1 MIEYEIPLVCL
12 IFTSLITI
20 IFFIKEKIELEENYY
35 FKHVLIF
42 TLLVN
47 ISNFISHY
55 FASIY
60 LVDTLDSWYTQVFE
74 IMNKIGS
81 WFIVTITFN
90 VMSYILYISFEKY
103 RNKFK
108 LYKNINYIILG
119 IVGILIL
126 LLDFDVYKIGAIT
139 SGKGSAVTLTF
150 SIVFINLIVAFIISM
165 SQIKKFDK
173 RYYSIYVI
181 IPLIIALG
189 LFIMFHPEFNIYDLI
204 LCLLCYLMYFTV
216 ENPDLK
222 TIEQLNV
229 AKDQAER
236 ANRAKSDFLSSMS
249 HEIRTPLNAIVGL
262 SENLEERANCP
273 KDMKEDL
280 KDIVSASQTL
290 LEIVGNIMD
299 INKIESE
306 KMEIVEIPYNFKEEV
321 ETLARVGST
330 RIGDKPV
337 ELHVNIAEDIPYEL
351 LGDKAHIKQI
361 INNLLTNAIKYTE
374 KGHINLNVKCI
385 NKDDICK
392 LIITV
397 QDSGRGIKKED
408 IEKLFTKF
416 ERLDIERNSTTE
428 GTGLGLAI
436 TKRLVE
442 MMGGKI
448 NVQSQYGLG
457 SIFMVNIPQ
466 KISKISKPYKEITTN
481 ENIKSN
487 IDYINKKILIV
498 DDNKLNVKVA
508 RRVTD
513 ALNIKKVDECYN
525 GKECLEMV
533 SSNNDYDII
542 LMDIMMPVM
551 NGEEALKKLKEINGF
566 NTPVIALTADAVA
579 GSKEKYIK
587 QGFVE
592 YLAKPFNK
600 ESLKE
605 KLDKIFNNKEET
617 SEDRWKNV
625 PKYEFGTTMETFD
638 EEIKEETN
646 DSEKIL
652 EDAAIDY
659 KVGLENFGSTEMYK
673 QMLQDWYNEV
683 TEKWDRIV
691 SNKENMKEYSI
702 DVHSLKSDSKY
713 FGFTELA
720 KLSLDHELKSKDGDK
735 EYISK
740 HFNELETEYKRILE
754 VVSKYLN
761 KTSKN

>member
-1 MIEYEIPLVCL
+1 MANGYL
-12 IFTSLITI
+12 TI
-20 IFFIKEKIELEENYY
+20 C
-35 FKHVLIF
+35 
-42 TLLVN
+42 
-47 ISNFISHY
+47 
-55 FASIY
+55 
-60 LVDTLDSWYTQVFE
+60 
-74 IMNKIGS
+74 
-81 WFIVTITFN
+81 
-90 VMSYILYISFEKY
+90 
-103 RNKFK
+103 
-108 LYKNINYIILG
+108 
-119 IVGILIL
+119 
-126 LLDFDVYKIGAIT
+126 
-139 SGKGSAVTLTF
+139 
-150 SIVFINLIVAFIISM
+150 AFIISSIITYM
-165 SQIKKFDK
+165 FIRKKGVENFETKIFKYMLLINIVESLTTTSIVINAITWNNLLLFKLLNKLDVILVVSWCSLLF
-173 RYYSIYVI
+173 YYIYSLNNRNLNAKKITFISNIIVYILALLLDVTIVNENGVLDSYGPLTTLGLVASCVYILGMIIVLLKYKNFKNNEKYIPLYFLIFFLIIVAVCRMI
-181 IPLIIALG
+181 IPQVNLISIV
-189 LFIMFHPEFNIYDLI
+189 FSIVDMIMI
-204 LCLLCYLMYFTV
+204 FTI

-299 INKIESE
+299 ISKIESE

-321 ETLARVGST
+321 ETLARVSST

-351 LGDKAHIKQI
+351 LGDKAHMKQI

-374 KGHINLNVKCI
+374 KGHVNLNVKCI
-385 NKDDICK
+385 NRDDNCN

-457 SIFMVNIPQ
+457 SIFMVNVPQ
-466 KISKISKPYKEITTN
+466 KISKMSKPYN
-481 ENIKSN
+481 EAINKNDTSNN
-487 IDYINKKILIV
+487 IDYINKKVLIV

-525 GKECLEMV
+525 GSECLNMV
-533 SSNNDYDII
+533 ASNNDYDII

-551 NGEEALKKLKEINGF
+551 NGEEALKKLKEIDGF
-566 NTPVIALTADAVA
+566 NTPVIALTADAVS

-587 QGFVE
+587 EGFAD

-600 ESLKE
+600 DSLKL
-605 KLDKIFNNKEET
+605 KLDKIFNNEKES
-617 SEDRWKNV
+617 SEDRWKDV
-625 PKYEFGTTMETFD
+625 PKYEFGTDMKPL
-638 EEIKEETN
+638 EEEVTEEQTN
-646 DSEKIL
+646 DGEKIL
-652 EDAAIDY
+652 EDANIDY
-659 KVGLENFGSTEMYK
+659 KIGLENFGSMEMYK
-673 QMLQDWYNEV
+673 EMLNDWFKEID
-683 TEKWDRIV
+683 EKWNRIV
-691 SNKENMKEYSI
+691 SNKENMKEYSV

-735 EYISK
+735 EYIKK
-740 HFNELETEYKRILE
+740 HFDELETEYKRIID

-761 KTSKN
+761 ENK

>member
-1 MIEYEIPLVCL
+1 MANGYL
-12 IFTSLITI
+12 TI
-20 IFFIKEKIELEENYY
+20 C
-35 FKHVLIF
+35 
-42 TLLVN
+42 
-47 ISNFISHY
+47 
-55 FASIY
+55 
-60 LVDTLDSWYTQVFE
+60 
-74 IMNKIGS
+74 
-81 WFIVTITFN
+81 
-90 VMSYILYISFEKY
+90 
-103 RNKFK
+103 
-108 LYKNINYIILG
+108 
-119 IVGILIL
+119 
-126 LLDFDVYKIGAIT
+126 
-139 SGKGSAVTLTF
+139 
-150 SIVFINLIVAFIISM
+150 AFIISSIITYM
-165 SQIKKFDK
+165 FIRKKGIENFETKIFKYMLLINIVESLTTTSIVVNAITWNNLPLFKLLNKLDVILVVSWCSLLFYYIYSLNNKNQLIKKIII
-173 RYYSIYVI
+173 RTNIIIYILALLLDVTI
-181 IPLIIALG
+181 VNENGILDSYGPLTSLGLIASCIYILGMIVVLLKYKNFKNNEKYIPLYFLIFFLIVVAICRMVIPKVNLISIV
-189 LFIMFHPEFNIYDLI
+189 FSIVDMIMI
-204 LCLLCYLMYFTV
+204 FTI

-222 TIEQLNV
+222 TIEQLNI

-498 DDNKLNVKVA
+498 DDNKLNIKVA

-625 PKYEFGTTMETFD
+625 PKYEFGTTMKTLD

-659 KVGLENFGSTEMYK
+659 KLGLENFGSTEMYK

-713 FGFTELA
+713 FGFTDLA

-740 HFNELETEYKRILE
+740 HFNELETEYKRVLE

>member
-1 MIEYEIPLVCL
+1 MANGYL
-12 IFTSLITI
+12 TI
-20 IFFIKEKIELEENYY
+20 C
-35 FKHVLIF
+35 
-42 TLLVN
+42 
-47 ISNFISHY
+47 
-55 FASIY
+55 
-60 LVDTLDSWYTQVFE
+60 
-74 IMNKIGS
+74 
-81 WFIVTITFN
+81 
-90 VMSYILYISFEKY
+90 
-103 RNKFK
+103 
-108 LYKNINYIILG
+108 
-119 IVGILIL
+119 
-126 LLDFDVYKIGAIT
+126 
-139 SGKGSAVTLTF
+139 
-150 SIVFINLIVAFIISM
+150 AFIISSIITYM
-165 SQIKKFDK
+165 FIRKKGIENFETKIFKYMLLINIVESLTTTSIVVNAITWNNFLLFKLLNKLDVILVVSWCSLLFYYIYSLNNKNQLIKKITI
-173 RYYSIYVI
+173 STNIIIYILALLLDVTIVNENGILDSYGPLTSLGLIASCFYILGMVI
-181 IPLIIALG
+181 VLFKYKNFKNNEKYIPLYFLIFFLIIVAICRMVIPQVNLISIV
-189 LFIMFHPEFNIYDLI
+189 FSIVDMIMI
-204 LCLLCYLMYFTV
+204 FTI

-222 TIEQLNV
+222 TIEQLNI

-299 INKIESE
+299 ISKIESE
-306 KMEIVEIPYNFKEEV
+306 KMEIVEIPYDFKEEI
-321 ETLARVGST
+321 ETLARVSST

-351 LGDKAHIKQI
+351 LGDKAHMKQI

-385 NKDDICK
+385 NRDDNCN

-436 TKRLVE
+436 TKKLVE

-466 KISKISKPYKEITTN
+466 KISKMSKPYKDKESKNDTSN
-481 ENIKSN
+481 N
-487 IDYINKKILIV
+487 IDYINKKVLIV

-525 GKECLEMV
+525 GSECINMV
-533 SSNNDYDII
+533 ASSNDYDLI

-551 NGEEALKKLKEINGF
+551 NGEEALKKLKEIDGF

-587 QGFVE
+587 EGFAD

-600 ESLKE
+600 DGLKE
-605 KLDKIFNNKEET
+605 KLDKIFNNEKET
-617 SEDRWKNV
+617 SEDRWKDV
-625 PKYEFGTTMETFD
+625 PKYEFGTNMKPLEEEVK
-638 EEIKEETN
+638 EEIN
-646 DSEKIL
+646 DNEKIL
-652 EDAAIDY
+652 EEANINY
-659 KVGLENFGSTEMYK
+659 KVGLENFGSIEMYK
-673 QMLQDWYNEV
+673 EMLNDWFKEID
-683 TEKWDRIV
+683 EKWNRIV
-691 SNKENMKEYSI
+691 SNKENMKEYSV

-720 KLSLDHELKSKDGDK
+720 KLSLNHELKSKEGDK
-735 EYISK
+735 SYVKE
-740 HFNELETEYKRILE
+740 HFNELETEYKRIID
-754 VVSKYLN
+754 VVSKYLKEN
-761 KTSKN
+761 K

>member
-1 MIEYEIPLVCL
+1 MANGYL
-12 IFTSLITI
+12 TI
-20 IFFIKEKIELEENYY
+20 C
-35 FKHVLIF
+35 
-42 TLLVN
+42 
-47 ISNFISHY
+47 
-55 FASIY
+55 
-60 LVDTLDSWYTQVFE
+60 
-74 IMNKIGS
+74 
-81 WFIVTITFN
+81 
-90 VMSYILYISFEKY
+90 
-103 RNKFK
+103 
-108 LYKNINYIILG
+108 
-119 IVGILIL
+119 
-126 LLDFDVYKIGAIT
+126 
-139 SGKGSAVTLTF
+139 
-150 SIVFINLIVAFIISM
+150 AFIISSIITYM
-165 SQIKKFDK
+165 FIRKKGIENFETKIFKYMLLINIVESLTTTSIVVNAITWNNFLLFKLLNKLDVILVVSWCSLLFYYIYSLNNKNQLIKKITI
-173 RYYSIYVI
+173 STNIIIYILALLLDVTIVNENGILDSYGPLTNLGLIASCFYILGMVI
-181 IPLIIALG
+181 VLFKYKNFKNNEKYIPLYFLIFFLIIVAICRMVIPQVNLISIV
-189 LFIMFHPEFNIYDLI
+189 FSIVDMIMI
-204 LCLLCYLMYFTV
+204 FTI

-222 TIEQLNV
+222 TIEQLNI

-299 INKIESE
+299 ISKIESE
-306 KMEIVEIPYNFKEEV
+306 KMEIVEIPYDFKEEI
-321 ETLARVGST
+321 ETLARVSST

-351 LGDKAHIKQI
+351 LGDKAHMKQI

-385 NKDDICK
+385 NRDDNCN

-436 TKRLVE
+436 TKKLVE

-466 KISKISKPYKEITTN
+466 KISKMSKPYKDKESKNDTSN
-481 ENIKSN
+481 N
-487 IDYINKKILIV
+487 IDYINKKVLIV

-525 GKECLEMV
+525 GSECINMV
-533 SSNNDYDII
+533 ASSNDYDLI

-551 NGEEALKKLKEINGF
+551 NGEEALKKLREIDGF

-587 QGFVE
+587 EGFAD

-600 ESLKE
+600 DGLKE
-605 KLDKIFNNKEET
+605 KLDKIFNNEKQT
-617 SEDRWKNV
+617 SEDRWKDV
-625 PKYEFGTTMETFD
+625 PKYEFGTNMKPL
-638 EEIKEETN
+638 EEEVKEETN
-646 DSEKIL
+646 DNEKIL
-652 EDAAIDY
+652 EEANINY
-659 KVGLENFGSTEMYK
+659 KVGLENFGSIEMYK
-673 QMLQDWYNEV
+673 EMLNDWFKEID
-683 TEKWDRIV
+683 EKWNRIV
-691 SNKENMKEYSI
+691 SNKENMKEYSV

-720 KLSLDHELKSKDGDK
+720 KLSLNHELKSKDGDK
-735 EYISK
+735 SYVKE
-740 HFNELETEYKRILE
+740 HFNELETEYKRIID
-754 VVSKYLN
+754 VVSKYLKEN
-761 KTSKN
+761 K

>member
-1 MIEYEIPLVCL
+1 MANGYL
-12 IFTSLITI
+12 TI
-20 IFFIKEKIELEENYY
+20 C
-35 FKHVLIF
+35 
-42 TLLVN
+42 
-47 ISNFISHY
+47 
-55 FASIY
+55 
-60 LVDTLDSWYTQVFE
+60 
-74 IMNKIGS
+74 
-81 WFIVTITFN
+81 
-90 VMSYILYISFEKY
+90 
-103 RNKFK
+103 
-108 LYKNINYIILG
+108 
-119 IVGILIL
+119 
-126 LLDFDVYKIGAIT
+126 
-139 SGKGSAVTLTF
+139 
-150 SIVFINLIVAFIISM
+150 AFIISSIITYM
-165 SQIKKFDK
+165 FIRKKGIENFETKIFKYMLLINIVESLTTTSIVVNAITWNNFLLFKLLNKLDVILVVSWCSLLFYYIYSLNNKNQLIKKITI
-173 RYYSIYVI
+173 STNIIIYILALLLDVTIVNENGILDSYGPLTNLGLIASCFYILGMVI
-181 IPLIIALG
+181 VLFKYKNFKNNEKYIPLYFLIFFLIIVAICRMVIPQVNLISIV
-189 LFIMFHPEFNIYDLI
+189 FSIVDMIMI
-204 LCLLCYLMYFTV
+204 FTI

-222 TIEQLNV
+222 TIEQLNI

-299 INKIESE
+299 ISKIESE
-306 KMEIVEIPYNFKEEV
+306 KMEIVEIPYDFKEEI
-321 ETLARVGST
+321 ETLARVSST

-351 LGDKAHIKQI
+351 LGDKAHMKQI

-385 NKDDICK
+385 NRDDNCN

-436 TKRLVE
+436 TKKLVE

-466 KISKISKPYKEITTN
+466 KISKMSKPYKDKESKNDTSN
-481 ENIKSN
+481 N
-487 IDYINKKILIV
+487 IDYINKKVLIV

-525 GKECLEMV
+525 GSECINMV
-533 SSNNDYDII
+533 ASSNDYDLI

-551 NGEEALKKLKEINGF
+551 NGEEALKKLREIDGF

-587 QGFVE
+587 EGFAD

-600 ESLKE
+600 DSLKE
-605 KLDKIFNNKEET
+605 KLDKIFNNEKET
-617 SEDRWKNV
+617 SEDRWKDV
-625 PKYEFGTTMETFD
+625 PKYEFGANMKPLG
-638 EEIKEETN
+638 EEVKEETN
-646 DSEKIL
+646 DNEKIL
-652 EDAAIDY
+652 EEANINY
-659 KVGLENFGSTEMYK
+659 KVGLENFGSIEMYK
-673 QMLQDWYNEV
+673 EMLNDWFKEID
-683 TEKWDRIV
+683 EKWNRIV
-691 SNKENMKEYSI
+691 SNRENMKEYSV

-720 KLSLDHELKSKDGDK
+720 KLSLNHELKSKDGDK
-735 EYISK
+735 SYVKE
-740 HFNELETEYKRILE
+740 HFNELETEYKRIID
-754 VVSKYLN
+754 VVSKYLKEN
-761 KTSKN
+761 K

>member
-1 MIEYEIPLVCL
+1 MGGILLPAC
-12 IFTSLITI
+12 S
-20 IFFIKEKIELEENYY
+20 IFFSILLCFAYFLKKRYPIIE
-35 FKHVLIF
+35 
-42 TLLVN
+42 
-47 ISNFISHY
+47 
-55 FASIY
+55 
-60 LVDTLDSWYTQVFE
+60 
-74 IMNKIGS
+74 NKIYSGMIIVS
-81 WFIVTITFN
+81 VVDSIIVTILQLMANYYEISSITRIISVLNKIDFVLLILFLN
-90 VMSYILYISFEKY
+90 GILIYMLFIVNKYDEVKSYKIIKGFILLDIFFAILISFLKVDIISIDNNYSVEGSAVIFTY
-103 RNKFK
+103 IVCGIYVF
-108 LYKNINYIILG
+108 LSISIALLNIKKADKRYIPILG
-119 IVGILIL
+119 IVILAIIL
-126 LLDFDVYKIGAIT
+126 MILFSFNPYLIII
-139 SGKGSAVTLTF
+139 SISLTF
-150 SIVFINLIVAFIISM
+150 
-165 SQIKKFDK
+165 FD
-173 RYYSIYVI
+173 
-181 IPLIIALG
+181 
-189 LFIMFHPEFNIYDLI
+189 
-204 LCLLCYLMYFTV
+204 YLMYFTI

-273 KDMKEDL
+273 KDMKDDL

-299 INKIESE
+299 ISKIESE

-337 ELHVNIAEDIPYEL
+337 ELHVNIAEDIPYEF

-385 NKDDICK
+385 NKDNICK

-481 ENIKSN
+481 EEIKN
-487 IDYINKKILIV
+487 NVDYINKKVLIV

-551 NGEEALKKLKEINGF
+551 NGEEALNKLKEINGF

-587 QGFVE
+587 QGFAD

-600 ESLKE
+600 ENLKE
-605 KLDKIFNNKEET
+605 KLDKTFNKKEET

-625 PKYEFGTTMETFD
+625 PKYEFGTTMETLD

-646 DSEKIL
+646 DNEKIL
-652 EDAAIDY
+652 EDADIDY
-659 KVGLENFGSTEMYK
+659 KIGLENFGSTEMYK

>member
-1 MIEYEIPLVCL
+1 MANGYL
-12 IFTSLITI
+12 TI
-20 IFFIKEKIELEENYY
+20 C
-35 FKHVLIF
+35 
-42 TLLVN
+42 
-47 ISNFISHY
+47 
-55 FASIY
+55 
-60 LVDTLDSWYTQVFE
+60 
-74 IMNKIGS
+74 
-81 WFIVTITFN
+81 
-90 VMSYILYISFEKY
+90 
-103 RNKFK
+103 
-108 LYKNINYIILG
+108 
-119 IVGILIL
+119 
-126 LLDFDVYKIGAIT
+126 
-139 SGKGSAVTLTF
+139 
-150 SIVFINLIVAFIISM
+150 AFIISSIITYM
-165 SQIKKFDK
+165 FIRKKGIENFETKIFKYMLLINIVESLTTTSIVVNAITWNNLPLFKLLNKLDVILVVSWCSLLFYYIYSLNNKNQLIKKIII
-173 RYYSIYVI
+173 RTNIIIYILALLLDVTI
-181 IPLIIALG
+181 VNENGILDSYGPLTSLGLIASCIYILGMIVVLLKYKNFKNNEKYIPLYFLIFFLIVVAICRMVIPKVNLISIV
-189 LFIMFHPEFNIYDLI
+189 FSIVDMIMI
-204 LCLLCYLMYFTV
+204 FTI

-222 TIEQLNV
+222 TIEQLNI

-551 NGEEALKKLKEINGF
+551 NGEEALKKLKELDGF

-625 PKYEFGTTMETFD
+625 PKYEFGTTMKTLD

-659 KVGLENFGSTEMYK
+659 KLGLENFGSTEMYK

-713 FGFTELA
+713 FGFTDLA

>member
-1 MIEYEIPLVCL
+1 MGAVILPIVGFLIVSTLFIIFSSKKHVINAETKIYNKMLIYSIIFIVIGILTFIVAKLTNDLNYVRILQKIYMCFLIILNYLSICYCTSIYEFDFLKSKANKVIIDIVTLMFIISVMFLPLNVIFNNNILDGEGSSYNAAIGYVLLSFIVILFLSIYSFIKKISIKKIMPFLILMLLYLTGFAIRKVYPEL
-12 IFTSLITI
+12 IFEG
-20 IFFIKEKIELEENYY
+20 FFY
-35 FKHVLIF
+35 
-42 TLLVN
+42 
-47 ISNFISHY
+47 
-55 FASIY
+55 
-60 LVDTLDSWYTQVFE
+60 
-74 IMNKIGS
+74 
-81 WFIVTITFN
+81 
-90 VMSYILYISFEKY
+90 SYIL
-103 RNKFK
+103 
-108 LYKNINYIILG
+108 
-119 IVGILIL
+119 
-126 LLDFDVYKIGAIT
+126 
-139 SGKGSAVTLTF
+139 
-150 SIVFINLIVAFIISM
+150 FI
-165 SQIKKFDK
+165 
-173 RYYSIYVI
+173 
-181 IPLIIALG
+181 
-189 LFIMFHPEFNIYDLI
+189 
-204 LCLLCYLMYFTV
+204 MYFTI
-216 ENPDLK
+216 ENPDIK

-299 INKIESE
+299 ISKIESE

-321 ETLARVGST
+321 ETLARVSST

-337 ELHVNIAEDIPYEL
+337 ELHTNIAEDIPYEL
-351 LGDKAHIKQI
+351 LGDKAHMKQI

-385 NKDDICK
+385 NKDDTCK

-416 ERLDIERNSTTE
+416 ERLDVERNSTTE

-466 KISKISKPYKEITTN
+466 KISKMSKPYKENTSKNDTSN
-481 ENIKSN
+481 N
-487 IDYINKKILIV
+487 IDYINKKVLIV

-525 GKECLEMV
+525 GSECINMV
-533 SSNNDYDII
+533 ASNNDYDII

-551 NGEEALKKLKEINGF
+551 NGEEALKKLKEIDGF

-587 QGFVE
+587 EGFAD

-600 ESLKE
+600 DGLKE
-605 KLDKIFNNKEET
+605 KLDKIFNNEKES
-617 SEDRWKNV
+617 SEDRWKDV
-625 PKYEFGTTMETFD
+625 PKYEFGVNMKPLD
-638 EEIKEETN
+638 EEEKEETN
-646 DSEKIL
+646 NNEKIL
-652 EDAAIDY
+652 EDANIDY
-659 KVGLENFGSTEMYK
+659 KVGLENFGSIEMYK
-673 QMLQDWYNEV
+673 EMLNDWFKEID
-683 TEKWDRIV
+683 EKWNRIV
-691 SNKENMKEYSI
+691 SNKENMKEYSV

-735 EYISK
+735 NYIK
-740 HFNELETEYKRILE
+740 EHFNELETEYKRIID
-754 VVSKYLN
+754 VVSKYLKEN
-761 KTSKN
+761 K

>member
-1 MIEYEIPLVCL
+1 MGGILLPAGSVFFSILLCFAYFLKRRYPLIENKIFSGMIIVSVIDSIIVTTLQLIASIHEISSITNVISMLNKIDFILLIIFLNGILIYMLFIVNNYEEEKSYRIIKGFALLDIIFAIIIAFLNVNVISMGNNYSVDGSAVIFTYLVCGTYAFLSIL
-12 IFTSLITI
+12 IA
-20 IFFIKEKIELEENYY
+20 
-35 FKHVLIF
+35 
-42 TLLVN
+42 LLN
-47 ISNFISHY
+47 IRK
-55 FASIY
+55 A
-60 LVDTLDSWYTQVFE
+60 DRR
-74 IMNKIGS
+74 
-81 WFIVTITFN
+81 
-90 VMSYILYISFEKY
+90 YIPV
-103 RNKFK
+103 
-108 LYKNINYIILG
+108 LG
-119 IVGILIL
+119 IVILAIIL
-126 LLDFDVYKIGAIT
+126 MILFSLNPYLIVISI
-139 SGKGSAVTLTF
+139 SLTF
-150 SIVFINLIVAFIISM
+150 
-165 SQIKKFDK
+165 FD
-173 RYYSIYVI
+173 
-181 IPLIIALG
+181 
-189 LFIMFHPEFNIYDLI
+189 
-204 LCLLCYLMYFTV
+204 YLMYFTI
-216 ENPDLK
+216 ENPDIRV
-222 TIEQLNV
+222 IEQLNV

-299 INKIESE
+299 ISKIESE

-321 ETLARVGST
+321 ETLARVSST

-337 ELHVNIAEDIPYEL
+337 ELHTNIAEDIPYEL
-351 LGDKAHIKQI
+351 LGDKAHMKQI

-385 NKDDICK
+385 NKDDTCK

-466 KISKISKPYKEITTN
+466 KIGKMSKPYKENTSKNDTSN
-481 ENIKSN
+481 N
-487 IDYINKKILIV
+487 IDYINKKVLIV

-525 GKECLEMV
+525 GSECINMV
-533 SSNNDYDII
+533 ASNNDYDII

-579 GSKEKYIK
+579 GSKEK
-587 QGFVE
+587 
-592 YLAKPFNK
+592 
-600 ESLKE
+600 
-605 KLDKIFNNKEET
+605 LDKIFNNEKES
-617 SEDRWKNV
+617 SEDRWKDV
-625 PKYEFGTTMETFD
+625 PKYEFGVEMKPLD
-638 EEIKEETN
+638 EEEKEETN
-646 DSEKIL
+646 NNEKIL
-652 EDAAIDY
+652 EDANIDY
-659 KVGLENFGSTEMYK
+659 KVGLENFGSIEMYK
-673 QMLQDWYNEV
+673 EMLNDWFKEID
-683 TEKWDRIV
+683 EKWNRIV
-691 SNKENMKEYSI
+691 SNKENMKEYSV

-735 EYISK
+735 NYIK
-740 HFNELETEYKRILE
+740 EHFNELETEYKRIID
-754 VVSKYLN
+754 VVSKYLKEN
-761 KTSKN
+761 K

>member
-1 MIEYEIPLVCL
+1 MANGYL
-12 IFTSLITI
+12 TI
-20 IFFIKEKIELEENYY
+20 C
-35 FKHVLIF
+35 
-42 TLLVN
+42 
-47 ISNFISHY
+47 
-55 FASIY
+55 
-60 LVDTLDSWYTQVFE
+60 
-74 IMNKIGS
+74 
-81 WFIVTITFN
+81 
-90 VMSYILYISFEKY
+90 
-103 RNKFK
+103 
-108 LYKNINYIILG
+108 
-119 IVGILIL
+119 
-126 LLDFDVYKIGAIT
+126 
-139 SGKGSAVTLTF
+139 
-150 SIVFINLIVAFIISM
+150 AFIISSIITYM
-165 SQIKKFDK
+165 FIRKKGIENFETKIFKYMLLINIVESLTTTSIVVNAITWNNFLLFKLLNKLDVILVVSWCSLLFYYIYSLNNKNQLIKKITI
-173 RYYSIYVI
+173 STNIIIYILALLLDVTIVNENGILDSYGPLTNLGLIASCFYILGMVI
-181 IPLIIALG
+181 VLFKYKNFKNNEKYIPLYFLIFFLIVVAICRMVIPQVNLISIV
-189 LFIMFHPEFNIYDLI
+189 FSIVDMIMI
-204 LCLLCYLMYFTV
+204 FTI

-222 TIEQLNV
+222 TIEQLNI

-299 INKIESE
+299 ISKIESE
-306 KMEIVEIPYNFKEEV
+306 KMEIVEIPYDFKEEI
-321 ETLARVGST
+321 ETLARVSST
-330 RIGDKPV
+330 RIGNKPV

-351 LGDKAHIKQI
+351 LGDKAHMKQI

-385 NKDDICK
+385 NRDDNCN

-436 TKRLVE
+436 TKKLVE

-466 KISKISKPYKEITTN
+466 KISKMSKPYKDKESKNDTSN
-481 ENIKSN
+481 N
-487 IDYINKKILIV
+487 IDYINKKVLIV

-525 GKECLEMV
+525 GSECINMV
-533 SSNNDYDII
+533 ASSNDYDLI

-551 NGEEALKKLKEINGF
+551 NGEDAFRKLKEIDGF

-587 QGFVE
+587 EGFAD

-600 ESLKE
+600 DGLKE
-605 KLDKIFNNKEET
+605 KLDKIFNNEKQT
-617 SEDRWKNV
+617 SEDRWKDV
-625 PKYEFGTTMETFD
+625 PKYEFGTNMKPL
-638 EEIKEETN
+638 EEEVKEETN
-646 DSEKIL
+646 DNEKIL
-652 EDAAIDY
+652 EEANINY
-659 KVGLENFGSTEMYK
+659 KVGLENFGSIEMYK
-673 QMLQDWYNEV
+673 EMLNDWFKEID
-683 TEKWDRIV
+683 EKWNRIV
-691 SNKENMKEYSI
+691 SNKENMKEYSV

-720 KLSLDHELKSKDGDK
+720 KLSLNHELKSKDGDK
-735 EYISK
+735 SYVKE
-740 HFNELETEYKRILE
+740 HFNELETEYKRIID
-754 VVSKYLN
+754 VVSKYLKEN
-761 KTSKN
+761 K